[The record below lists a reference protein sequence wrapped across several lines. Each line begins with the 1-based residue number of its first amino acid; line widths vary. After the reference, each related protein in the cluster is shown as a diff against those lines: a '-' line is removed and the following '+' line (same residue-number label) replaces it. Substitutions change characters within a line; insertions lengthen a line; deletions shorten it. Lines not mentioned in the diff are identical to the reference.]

1 MRYIFLSVTLAA
13 LCTSAAAQAPNPFA
27 RPSAQPATAQA
38 HPNTGHPPNQQHPVP
53 PPPPNVGPGGL
64 PELPNQNLPQYP
76 IGPVPSGLPS
86 EQIESV
92 PVKRIGKVNGIAI
105 LRGEQTYM
113 FEKEKSLGLVRKPQ
127 LGSANRNNGL
137 GGLDPTLANGIAQ
150 PAPSANSAPVTAAI
164 R

>member
-1 MRYIFLSVTLAA
+1 MRYIFLSVALAA
-13 LCTSAAAQAPNPFA
+13 LCASAAAQAPNPFA

-38 HPNTGHPPNQQHPVP
+38 HPNTGYPANQQHLVP
-53 PPPPNVGPGGL
+53 PPPPNMGQGGL
-64 PELPNQNLPQYP
+64 PELPNQTPLQYP
-76 IGPVPSGLPS
+76 LGAVPSEPPS
-86 EQIESV
+86 EQVESV

-127 LGSANRNNGL
+127 LGSAKSGTGL

-150 PAPSANSAPVTAAI
+150 PLPSAVGGPVPATT